1 MDKKH
6 AIARR
11 TAQCF
16 RDGDLV
22 NLGVGTPELTSL
34 YTSPGVIFQAESG
47 FIGMGPY
54 ADGPESSEHYFNA
67 ASDRCHPT
75 FGASTCDLATSFG
88 IMRSGRLD
96 ATVLGAFQ
104 VSEHGDL
111 ANWATPDRFFGIG
124 GAMDLVSGAK
134 KVIVAT
140 EHCTKDGAPKILRE
154 CTLPYTGRRC
164 VDLII
169 TELCVLEVTPKGLL
183 LTEIAP
189 GVTVE
194 ELQAKTDAPFRI
206 ADNLKTI
213 EI

>member
-1 MDKKH
+1 
-6 AIARR
+6 
-11 TAQCF
+11 
-16 RDGDLV
+16 
-22 NLGVGTPELTSL
+22 
-34 YTSPGVIFQAESG
+34 
-47 FIGMGPY
+47 
-54 ADGPESSEHYFNA
+54 
-67 ASDRCHPT
+67 
-75 FGASTCDLATSFG
+75 
-88 IMRSGRLD
+88 
-96 ATVLGAFQ
+96 
-104 VSEHGDL
+104 
-111 ANWATPDRFFGIG
+111 
-124 GAMDLVSGAK
+124 MDLVSGAK

-206 ADNLKTI
+206 ADDLKII